1 MMERESERRFQLPYR
16 VLLVVILGGLL
27 ALVLAAF
34 SGTGAVGGRTL
45 LLVAAGVLLVVAVV
59 VEVLFRDLRR
69 LRARVRALEK
79 RNGPAGR

>member
-1 MMERESERRFQLPYR
+1 MERESERRFQLPYR

-27 ALVLAAF
+27 ALTLAAF
-34 SGTGAVGGRTL
+34 SGPATAGGRLL
-45 LLVAAGVLLVVAVV
+45 LLVPAGVLFVVAVV

-79 RNGPAGR
+79 RNGPEGR